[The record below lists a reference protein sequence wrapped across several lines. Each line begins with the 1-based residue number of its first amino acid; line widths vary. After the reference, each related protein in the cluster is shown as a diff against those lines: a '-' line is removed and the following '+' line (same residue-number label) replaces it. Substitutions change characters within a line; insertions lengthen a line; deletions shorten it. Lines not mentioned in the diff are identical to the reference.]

1 MLAKN
6 NPQGTKNNHKGVENI
21 SINFAAAASNPL
33 GQENIGRLFFRLAIP
48 ALVAQIVNLL
58 YTMVD
63 RMYIGHMPEVG
74 SIALSGIGIAS
85 PLLMTVSAFAVLLGA
100 GGAPRAS
107 RLLGAGEQSGAAA
120 VLNTAASSSLGIGIG
135 LSILFISI
143 LKPLL
148 QVLGAGPNSLPFAYD
163 YSFVYLLGTTAVMF
177 SLGMNQ
183 FISVQGFA
191 KAAMLTTV
199 IGAVL
204 NIFLDPLFIFV
215 FKLGVAGA
223 AWATIIS
230 QAVSAGYVITFLR
243 SGKSFLRLRFEKP
256 RGKVLLA
263 ILALGFSPFIM
274 NATES
279 LLQISF
285 NRSLFK
291 FGGDLAVAT
300 MSINSMISLMTIL
313 PIFGFAQGAVAL
325 ISYNYGAQNIERLTA
340 SLKYLLCT
348 NLAVGIV
355 FTGILELWPHFFV
368 GLFTANHQLLA
379 ATVPC
384 LRLYVAGTSVIG
396 LQISCQQ
403 AFIAFSQAKLS
414 AVMALLRKIILL
426 IPLIFILPNFIK
438 PEIYAVY
445 IAEPVSD
452 IISSI
457 VTTVAF
463 LLFLRQEILRL
474 RLNSAPFKTENR

>member
-6 NPQGTKNNHKGVENI
+6 NPQGTKNNHKGVGNI

-107 RLLGAGEQSGAAA
+107 RLLGAGDQSGAAA

-135 LSILFISI
+135 LSILLISI

-230 QAVSAGYVITFLR
+230 QAVSAGYVIAFLR

-340 SLKYLLCT
+340 LSL
-348 NLAVGIV
+348 I
-355 FTGILELWPHFFV
+355 H
-368 GLFTANHQLLA
+368 
-379 ATVPC
+379 
-384 LRLYVAGTSVIG
+384 
-396 LQISCQQ
+396 IS
-403 AFIAFSQAKLS
+403 
-414 AVMALLRKIILL
+414 
-426 IPLIFILPNFIK
+426 
-438 PEIYAVY
+438 
-445 IAEPVSD
+445 EP
-452 IISSI
+452 
-457 VTTVAF
+457 T
-463 LLFLRQEILRL
+463 R
-474 RLNSAPFKTENR
+474 PY